1 MSRFLT
7 LVNGVKHWITAL
19 AVSTGVADA
28 NKIVM
33 TSSTG
38 RIDGSLMP
46 VGIGAE
52 TQVMVASEAL
62 IAGDFVNIFNN
73 GGVPN
78 ARKADNSNG
87 RSANG
92 FVLESVA
99 NAANATIYLSGLNNA
114 RTGMIPGTVY
124 FLGTSGG
131 VSTSPPPSTSIGAI
145 IQQLG
150 VSANTTTI
158 QFDYDAPITIGA

>member
-1 MSRFLT
+1 MSRFLN
-7 LVNGVKHWITAL
+7 LVNGVKTWVTAL
-19 AVSTGVADA
+19 AVSTGAPDA
-28 NKIVM
+28 NKVIM

-38 RIDGSLMP
+38 RLDSSLMP

-52 TQVMVASEAL
+52 TQVMVASESL

-92 FVLESVA
+92 FVLEAVA
-99 NAANATIYLSGLNNA
+99 NAANATVYLTGLNNA
-114 RTGMIPGTVY
+114 RTGMIPGTAY

-131 VSTSPPPSTSIGAI
+131 ISTTPPASTSIGAI

-150 VSANTTTI
+150 VSANDTTI